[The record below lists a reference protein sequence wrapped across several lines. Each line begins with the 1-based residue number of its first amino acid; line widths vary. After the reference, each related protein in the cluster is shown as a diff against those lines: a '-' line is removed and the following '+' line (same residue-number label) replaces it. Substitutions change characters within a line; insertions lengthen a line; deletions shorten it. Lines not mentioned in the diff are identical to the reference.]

1 MIRKKQ
7 KIDES
12 EVLKFGFLGGIAQA
26 TYILMVALFIQVM
39 AVAGPAG
46 KKGQIGEIIMF
57 LIVFVFSVAVS
68 GLLVFGYPAYLAIQ
82 KRYVEGLMT
91 AVTTLVSLAIIGI
104 LMFILLS
111 IV

>member
-1 MIRKKQ
+1 MLTRKQ

-26 TYILMVALFIQVM
+26 TYILLVAMFIQVM
-39 AVAGPAG
+39 AVAGPVIEG
-46 KKGQIGEIIMF
+46 RIGGMIMF

-68 GLLVFGYPAYLAIQ
+68 GILVFGYPAYLAIQ
-82 KRYVEGLMT
+82 KRYVESLMT
-91 AVTTLVSLAIIGI
+91 AVTTLVSLGIIGI

>member
-1 MIRKKQ
+1 MLRKKQ

-12 EVLKFGFLGGIAQA
+12 DVLKFGFLGGIAEA

-39 AVAGPAG
+39 AVAGPS
-46 KKGQIGEIIMF
+46 GEGHVGNIIMF
-57 LIVFVFSVAVS
+57 LIVFVFSAAVS

-82 KRYVEGLMT
+82 ERYVEGLMT

-111 IV
+111 VI